1 MHWIDWLIAAAPLGV
16 VLYFGWRVQRYITGV
31 SDFMTAGRVAGRY
44 LIAVADGAAALGL
57 ISVINTLEVKYVSGL
72 AYDFWGNF
80 AILLG
85 FLLTLSGFIIYRYR
99 ETRVMTMSQFFEL
112 RYNKSF
118 RVFSG
123 LVAFLAG
130 IINYAIFPAVGG
142 HFIMYYCQMPDSFHI
157 AGLEIDTFGFLMA
170 FFLCIALFIVLR
182 GGQLTNMVTD
192 CLQGIFGYFCYAA
205 VAVYMI
211 YYFSAD
217 QFFETMSNRP
227 VMQSFFNPFQTSAMQ
242 DFNVLFVLMGLFGT
256 VYSRMSWQGN
266 QGYYCAGVTPHE
278 QKMGAVLGT
287 WRAGFN
293 VIMVLLMAFGVYIYM
308 NHPDFAEK
316 AAVMQSEIA
325 NRISAGV
332 SATDIQAT
340 NTLRTQMTVP
350 MVLRQ
355 ILPVK
360 GMTGIFFAMM
370 MFLMIS
376 TDSTYLHSW
385 GSIFIQDVVLPFRKK
400 PFTPKQQLMLLRIAI
415 VGVAVFAWSWSFLVG
430 QTTYII
436 MFFSIT
442 GAIYAGGAGSA
453 IIGGLYWKKGTSAGA
468 WTAMIWGAVVSVAGL
483 MAIQFWGSDIYPWL
497 KNNSPAVIENLK
509 SLVIWMNANIKIS
522 HWEISTID
530 TRFPFSGAEMSFV
543 ACVSSALL
551 YIIVSLLTC
560 REDFNLDRMLH
571 RGIYNREH
579 KVADLDVEA
588 PGEPRQGFISKFIGI
603 SPEYTL
609 GDKILSWSVFV
620 WSIYTFAVFLLQ
632 LLLVAIMP
640 DLKNND
646 IFWQKWW
653 LYYALPLALFVAAV
667 STVWFSIGGIVD
679 LRKMFKRLQALNR
692 TNAADDGRVVGHV
705 NTDDLEKTVFVES
718 LNTEELEAVE
728 ESEVDDIVTAKVEKR
743 EQEKEKNK

>member
-1 MHWIDWLIAAAPLGV
+1 MHWIDWTIAAIPLAI

-31 SDFMTAGRVAGRY
+31 SDFMTAGRIAGRY
-44 LIAVADGAAALGL
+44 LLAVADGAAALGL
-57 ISVINTLEVKYVSGL
+57 ISVVNTLEMKYVSGI
-72 AYDFWGNF
+72 AYEFWGNF

-118 RVFSG
+118 RIFSG

-142 HFIMYYCQMPDSFHI
+142 HFIMYYCQMPDTFHI
-157 AGLEIDTFGFLMA
+157 LGIGIDTYGFLMA
-170 FFLCIALFIVLR
+170 TFLFIALFIVLR

-192 CLQGIFGYFCYAA
+192 CLQGIFGYFCNAA
-205 VAVYMI
+205 VLVYLL
-211 YYFSAD
+211 YYFSSN
-217 QFFETMSNRP
+217 QFFDVMGNRP
-227 VMQSFFNPFQTSAMQ
+227 MMQSFFNPFQTSAMQ

-266 QGYYCAGVTPHE
+266 QGYYCAGRTPHE
-278 QKMGAVLGT
+278 QKMGSVLGA
-287 WRAGFN
+287 WRSGFN
-293 VIMVLLMAFGVYIYM
+293 TIMVLPMALGVYIYM
-308 NHPDFAEK
+308 NHPDFAEH
-316 AAVMQSEIA
+316 AAIMQSEIT
-325 NRISAGV
+325 NRITTGL

-355 ILPVK
+355 ILPTM

-376 TDSTYLHSW
+376 TDATYLHSW

-400 PFTPKQQLMLLRIAI
+400 PFSTKIQLLLLRLAI
-415 VGVAVFAWSWSFLVG
+415 VGVAIFAWSWSFLVG

-468 WTAMIWGAVVSVAGL
+468 WTAMLWGAAVSVVGL
-483 MAIQFWGSDIYPWL
+483 LAIQFWGSDIYPWL
-497 KNNSPAVIENLK
+497 RNNSPSAIEGLK
-509 SLVIWMNANIKIS
+509 TMVAWMNENIPIG
-522 HWEISTID
+522 HWETSNID
-530 TRFPFSGAEMSFV
+530 TRFPISGAEMSFL
-543 ACVSSALL
+543 ACVSSAAL
-551 YIIVSLLTC
+551 YVIVSLLTC

-571 RGIYNREH
+571 RGIYNREARESGVVP
-579 KVADLDVEA
+579 KPALK
-588 PGEPRQGFISKFIGI
+588 QGFVAKFIGI
-603 SPEYTL
+603 TPEYSTS
-609 GDKILSWSVFV
+609 DKIISWSIFG
-620 WSIYTFAVFLLQ
+620 WSIYTFLVFLLQ
-632 LLLVAIMP
+632 LVLVWIWP
-640 DLKNND
+640 DLRYTD
-646 IFWQKWW
+646 LFWQKWW
-653 LYYALPLALFVAAV
+653 LYYALPLALFMVVV
-667 STVWFSIGGIVD
+667 SIFWFSIGGIVD
-679 LRKMFKRLQALNR
+679 LRKMFKCLQDINR
-692 TNAADDGRVVGHV
+692 NTVSDDGRVVGHV

-728 ESEVDDIVTAKVEKR
+728 DSEIDDIVSAKLEKVE
-743 EQEKEKNK
+743 QERKK